1 MSEPLEL
8 ELEQARETLAEVFR
22 VLGAEPVVP
31 REGVDALYG
40 DCDSWAMH
48 FLVGC
53 AAPGVAK
60 DGDTERRQ
68 WNQARL
74 ALRTLRQG
82 ERACA
87 RQRERELTTL
97 AGDLLSGLRDAGF
110 SAGQSAAAVDQGLLQ
125 VQELIATGDIQRVR
139 AGFMQLATQLREEI
153 AAQREA
159 VDRQL
164 AELRDR
170 VRQAERAQAESETV
184 AVQLQ
189 HNLAELREALDDAR
203 EKMQV
208 DPLTRV
214 YNRGAFD
221 VALAS
226 YADIAHAGGQ
236 ALALVLLDM
245 DHFKKINDTHGH
257 QAGDQVLR
265 AFADLL
271 SRAFLRADD
280 FVARYGGEEFA
291 VLLFVTSEAA
301 IPRLIEGVLA
311 RLRELELPELGSG
324 WRLTCSAG
332 YAVLGI
338 GEDSESLL
346 RRADSALYR
355 AKNNGRDQ
363 LAAG

>member
-170 VRQAERAQAESETV
+170 VKQAERAQAESETV

-257 QAGDQVLR
+257 QAGDQVL
-265 AFADLL
+265 
-271 SRAFLRADD
+271 
-280 FVARYGGEEFA
+280 
-291 VLLFVTSEAA
+291 
-301 IPRLIEGVLA
+301 
-311 RLRELELPELGSG
+311 
-324 WRLTCSAG
+324 
-332 YAVLGI
+332 
-338 GEDSESLL
+338 
-346 RRADSALYR
+346 
-355 AKNNGRDQ
+355 
-363 LAAG
+363 